1 MPISRIT
8 ATAAAHSA
16 ILRLCADRGP
26 VMFVQS
32 GGCCAGSTPMCY
44 PAGEFLIGAGDVLLG
59 TIQGCPFYI
68 DYALDQAWGEDSFQL
83 DVAPGEPEG
92 FSLAAGPG
100 IHFITRSA
108 TCSMKGQ
115 S

>member
-1 MPISRIT
+1 MSVTRIT
-8 ATAAAHSA
+8 ATAAAHTA

-32 GGCCAGSTPMCY
+32 GGCCAGSAPMCY
-44 PAGEFLIGAGDVLLG
+44 PSGEFLIGAGDVLLG
-59 TIQGCPFYI
+59 DIEGCPFYI
-68 DYALDQAWGEDSFQL
+68 DYALDQAWGESTFQL

-100 IHFITRSA
+100 THFVTRSA
-108 TCSMKGQ
+108 KCSVNEP